1 MLQQLSL
8 LANPFSAVS
17 LHQHVCHRMRW
28 RRAKCEWKISHDARF
43 DFFRSRVED
52 TLDKWGRPKKANV
65 PMPTEAL
72 PEQDRGSLPQVEVGN
87 RGD

>member
-1 MLQQLSL
+1 MFATECGGAGQS
-8 LANPFSAVS
+8 VS
-17 LHQHVCHRMRW
+17 GKFLMMH
-28 RRAKCEWKISHDARF
+28 ALI
-43 DFFRSRVED
+43 FFRSRVED